1 MGDTDLI
8 PEGGGTGGSR
18 SLQLGGAAGRQ
29 AARELIEEGRPRA
42 AAVLEANPA
51 DLVFDPARSAY
62 AVAGDPSAAVPL
74 ASLAA
79 AGRLAVRSTFS
90 APGATFPFGAHVAV
104 VEADTETGKVTLRR
118 MITVDDAGTVINP
131 LLAEGQRHGGIAQGA
146 AQALLEEVR
155 YDADGNP
162 LTSTSADYSIP
173 SAAELPSFE
182 LAGMATPTSYN
193 PLGAKGI
200 GEAGTIGATPAVRN
214 AVVDALSHL
223 GVRHIDMPATPQRV
237 WDVPQQG
244 AS

>member
-1 MGDTDLI
+1 M
-8 PEGGGTGGSR
+8 
-18 SLQLGGAAGRQ
+18 
-29 AARELIEEGRPRA
+29 
-42 AAVLEANPA
+42 
-51 DLVFDPARSAY
+51 
-62 AVAGDPSAAVPL
+62 
-74 ASLAA
+74 
-79 AGRLAVRSTFS
+79 
-90 APGATFPFGAHVAV
+90 

-146 AQALLEEVR
+146 AQALFEEVR

-162 LTSTSADYSIP
+162 LTSTFADYSVP

-200 GEAGTIGATPAVRN
+200 GEAGTIGATPAVQN

-223 GVRHIDMPATPQRV
+223 GVRHVDMPATPQRV
-237 WDVPQQG
+237 WEALQAG